1 VCAGG
6 YPSVAMCGRFTLTFP
21 DYEALARALGVEPDP
36 DAAEIYRPRY
46 NVAPTD
52 PHWVLRVKNGKREL
66 CLATW
71 GLVNSWASD
80 GSGGAK
86 KINARAETLA
96 TSPAFKHAFEKRRC
110 VVPADGFYEWTGKKG
125 ARRPIW
131 FHPPEG
137 GLLHLAGL
145 YESWKDAEGSW
156 HRTFTIVT
164 TAANDTVRG
173 AHDRMPVIL
182 APEEVEEWMD
192 PAAGKGPGGRKRLA
206 GLLDAAPEGAIEG
219 VAVSPRVN
227 SVEND
232 DPGVLEATGEALP
245 VAEPLAEQLNMF
257 GGGAPATA
265 ARGRGR

>member
-1 VCAGG
+1 
-6 YPSVAMCGRFTLTFP
+6 MCGRFTLTFP
-21 DYEALARALGVEPDP
+21 DYETLARALGVEPDP

-52 PHWVLRVKNGKREL
+52 PHWVLRVMDGKREL
-66 CLATW
+66 CLASW

-86 KINARAETLA
+86 KINARAETVA

-110 VVPADGFYEWTGKKG
+110 VIPADGFYEWTGTKG

-131 FHPPEG
+131 FHPPGG
-137 GLLHLAGL
+137 GLIHMAGL
-145 YESWKDAEGSW
+145 YESWKDPEGSW
-156 HRTFTIVT
+156 HRTFTILT

-182 APEEVEEWMD
+182 APEEVDAWID
-192 PAAGKGPGGRKRLA
+192 PAAGTGTAGRKGLLA
-206 GLLDAAPEGAIEG
+206 LLDAAPEGAIEG
-219 VAVSPRVN
+219 VVVSPRAN

-232 DPGVLEATGEALP
+232 DPGVLEPTGEAVP
-245 VAEPLAEQLNMF
+245 VAVAESLVEQLSMF
-257 GGGAPATA
+257 GAGGGAR
-265 ARGRGR
+265 RGRSR